1 MGTKAVSRRTVLKA
15 GPCALAGAGGIPEFA
30 SAHAQTGL
38 NPKSDETIR
47 RWYTAWEKR
56 DWRPVDA
63 LLADDFTFSSA
74 AGDDHI
80 SKSAFKAQ
88 CWESQ
93 KDFIERFDLQR
104 VFGSGNEA
112 IVLYICH
119 TTNGKTFRNVEYL
132 RLRDDKV
139 AAIECY
145 FGAQSSF
152 ASAVSARQ
160 G

>member
-1 MGTKAVSRRTVLKA
+1 MGTKTSSRRTVVK
-15 GPCALAGAGGIPEFA
+15 PNPSALAAAAGIPQSA
-30 SAHAQTGL
+30 SACAAAGL
-38 NPKSDETIR
+38 NPKSDEIVR
-47 RWYTAWEKR
+47 RWYAAWEKK
-56 DWRPVDA
+56 DWRPVNI

-88 CWESQ
+88 CWETQ
-93 KDFIERFDLQR
+93 KDFIERFDLLR

-112 IVLYICH
+112 FVMYICH
-119 TTNGKTFRNVEYL
+119 TKNGKTFRNVEYL

-139 AAIECY
+139 EAIECY

-152 ASAVSARQ
+152 PSAVSAGR

>member
-1 MGTKAVSRRTVLKA
+1 MRTKTVSRRTVLQA
-15 GPCALAGAGGIPEFA
+15 GPCVLAAAAGMPQIA
-30 SAHAQTGL
+30 IAHAETGL
-38 NPKSDETIR
+38 NPQSEVIIR
-47 RWYTAWEKR
+47 RWYAAWEKK
-56 DWRPVDA
+56 DWRPVDI
-63 LLADDFTFSSA
+63 LMTDDFTFSSA

-80 SKSAFKAQ
+80 NKSAFKAQ
-88 CWESQ
+88 CWETQ

-112 IVLYICH
+112 FVMYVGR
-119 TTNGKTFRNVEYL
+119 TKNGKTFRNVEYF

-152 ASAVSARQ
+152 PSAASAKQ